1 MMTNIDAIR
10 RFLDV
15 NHVSYVRDGST
26 FRLMDSVVSG
36 AVIAGLVYMTATVTL
51 KNGQLEVY

>member
-1 MMTNIDAIR
+1 MTNIDAIR

-15 NHVSYVRDGST
+15 NHVSYIRDGPT

-36 AVIAGLVYMTATVTL
+36 VVIAGLVYMTATVTL